1 MKPILLEIEGFGPY
15 AEKQTVDFRPFSSEG
30 FFLIHGAT
38 GAGKT
43 TIFDA
48 ICFALFSFTSD
59 KQKQKFRSDFLEEK
73 GKTFVKFT
81 FSLGDKFYVA
91 TRGIEPKSKS
101 KTDELEGSSEFYMVE
116 ADLVTKID
124 HQSLKKKETNERIK
138 ATLKIS
144 YDNFTQM
151 VLLPQGRFQAF
162 LQSNTNGKR
171 EILSQVFKAD
181 AYGNFALI
189 LKNRQKELN
198 ANLDNKEKERET
210 VLNSAS
216 INDVNNLQETINQ
229 LNAHQADLASEEKT
243 VGENLD
249 SHNVLLAQAELLTK
263 RFGELERIKIDY
275 KALIEKSEVF
285 EEQKRKIDAIKN
297 AQNFSGVLSTYTDSK
312 AHLERLKGGLEA
324 TRGKHG
330 KQIELDKQNQLALE
344 TNAERTEKTKNLEQI
359 LSQLAG
365 YQVKI
370 EQELPNIDK
379 QKRLASS
386 IEANEAALN
395 TLTTKLDEF
404 KKEEQAI
411 QSELA
416 GLQDLPLRVQTL
428 TLQLEKIEEQGK
440 IFAAIEKLGG
450 DFDASSKSE
459 PASLLAYQQVAEEFK
474 KIAIQ
479 KESTETQWR
488 SQQAA
493 RLALQLKPTEP
504 CPVCG
509 SVEHPC
515 VATQKASER
524 IVHDADIE
532 ALQEDYNK
540 AQAKEEGAKEL
551 FRQQKNQSEKI
562 TEAINGKK
570 ENISPDFAHD
580 SRNEVAEKYKQKHA
594 ELKETQSQKTQ
605 LENQKNRLETVIVPE
620 INRYEKELETL
631 TGNTQSQKQTFSQ
644 NQGRLEAIVA
654 TIPQKYWDNPPLIK
668 TELTETEHQVKHLIT
683 EADTITKRYES
694 GQSELNKLSGELENI
709 EKEAALALSNFE
721 NNQAS
726 LKAQLAASPFN
737 SIEQLELVLKDA
749 HVLPELEKSL
759 QAYQTSLSITK
770 SHQENLQKELA
781 NQTLPNLKDLMA
793 MVESIKFQLDEI
805 KTKSLENQGQIG
817 KLESIKSQLT
827 NIDNELQALRTAS
840 NNLGPLAD
848 CANGTN
854 SERIDFQTFYL
865 SFRLRESLIY
875 ANLRLKKM
883 QDGRLELRLS
893 DEVGHRGSKHGLNLE
908 VFDYQTNTTRPVNT
922 LSGGETFITSL
933 ALALG
938 LSDAITAQSGGMQF
952 DTLFID
958 EGFGTLDSESREQA
972 IKILQADSMRSKLIG
987 IISHVE
993 DLKHQFKSNSIWV
1006 RKQSNG
1012 SYITQ

>member
-1 MKPILLEIEGFGPY
+1 MRPVLLEIEGFGPY
-15 AEKQTVDFRPFSSEG
+15 AERQKIDFRPFYSEG
-30 FFLIHGAT
+30 IFLIHGAT

-48 ICFALFSFTSD
+48 ICFALFSLPSD
-59 KQKQKFRSDFLEEK
+59 KQNQKLRSDFLEEK
-73 GKTFVKFT
+73 DKTYVKFT
-81 FSLGDKFYVA
+81 FNLGDKFYVA
-91 TRGIEPKSKS
+91 TRSLTSKPK
-101 KTDELEGSSEFYMVE
+101 TPAEFEDSSDFYMVE
-116 ADLVTKID
+116 ADLVTKVD
-124 HQSLKKKETNERIK
+124 HQASHKKKEVFERIK

-162 LQSNTNGKR
+162 LQSSTDDKR
-171 EILSQVFKAD
+171 KILSQVFKAD
-181 AYGNFALI
+181 AYGNFAEV
-189 LKNRQKELN
+189 LKNRHKEVK
-198 ANLDNKEKERET
+198 ATLDNKEKERENI
-210 VLNSAS
+210 LNSAN
-216 INDVNNLQETINQ
+216 INDVNNLNDSINHLNTHQEVLT
-229 LNAHQADLASEEKT
+229 AEEKT
-243 VGENLD
+243 VSENLA
-249 SHNVLLAQAELLTK
+249 SHNGLLAQAEQLTI
-263 RFGELERIKIDY
+263 RFGELERFTTDY
-275 KALIEKSEVF
+275 NALIEKTEVF
-285 EEQKRKIDAIKN
+285 EGQKREIDAIKN
-297 AQNFSGVLSTYTDSK
+297 AQNFSAVLSTYLENKSNNQRLNELIEKTQKKYKEQTDF
-312 AHLERLKGGLEA
+312 H
-324 TRGKHG
+324 
-330 KQIELDKQNQLALE
+330 KQNQLALE
-344 TNAERTEKTKNLEQI
+344 TNGERTEKVKNLEQI

-370 EQELPNIDK
+370 EEELPNIDK

-386 IEANEAALN
+386 IEANEAAIN
-395 TLTTKLDEF
+395 RLTTKLDEF

-416 GLQDLPLRVQTL
+416 SLQDLPLKVQTL

-440 IFAAIEKLGG
+440 IIADIEKLKEE
-450 DFDASSKSE
+450 FEASSKSE
-459 PASLLAYQQVAEEFK
+459 AASLLAYQQMAEALK
-474 KIAIQ
+474 KNATQ
-479 KESTETQWR
+479 KESAETQWR

-509 SVEHPC
+509 SLEHPC

-532 ALQEDYNK
+532 ALQEAYNQVQTK
-540 AQAKEEGAKEL
+540 EEEAKEH
-551 FRQQKNQSEKI
+551 FREQKTQSEKI

-570 ENISPDFAHD
+570 ENISPNFARD
-580 SRNEVAEKYKQKHA
+580 SINEVREKYKQKNA
-594 ELKETQSQKTQ
+594 ELQKTQSQKTQ
-605 LENQKNRLETVIVPE
+605 LESQKNRLETVVVPE

-631 TGNTQSQKQTFSQ
+631 KESTQSQKQTFSQ

-654 TIPQKYWDNPPLIK
+654 TIPQKYWDKPPLIK
-668 TELTETEHQVKHLIT
+668 NELTETEHQVKHLIT
-683 EADTITKRYES
+683 EADAITKRYES

-709 EKEAALALSNFE
+709 EKEASLVKSKFE

-726 LKAQLAASPFN
+726 LKAQLEVSQFN
-737 SIEQLELVLKDA
+737 SIEELETVLNKSDK
-749 HVLPELEKSL
+749 LPELEKTL
-759 QAYQTSLSITK
+759 QDYQTLLSITK
-770 SHQENLQKELA
+770 SHRENLQKDLA
-781 NQTLPNLKDLMA
+781 NQTLPNLQGLKA
-793 MVESIKFQLDEI
+793 MVDSIKLQLDEI
-805 KTKSLENQGQIG
+805 NTKRIGNHTQIITLENL
-817 KLESIKSQLT
+817 KERLKDL
-827 NIDNELQALRTAS
+827 DNELQTLRIAS

-848 CANGTN
+848 CANGKN
-854 SERIDFQTFYL
+854 NERIDFQAFYL

-893 DEVGHRGSKHGLNLE
+893 NEVGHRGSKHGLNLE
-908 VFDYQTNTTRPVNT
+908 VFDYQTNTTRLVNT